1 MNMEFENRILG
12 YSLKNGAF
20 KSYIIDVDKIPF
32 DKELRKYC
40 VMNYCGFYGKN
51 YACPPEVGEPDDVIS
66 KAKSY
71 KKALIFQTVSNI
83 EDSYDFEGMEEAAK
97 NHTKLANL
105 INKEFKN
112 NVNDYLQLTVGAC
125 TVCKDC
131 TIKENLPCRFPDL
144 AVSSL
149 EAYCMNVSTLAEL
162 CDMKYINGQN
172 TVTYF
177 GAFLF

>member
-1 MNMEFENRILG
+1 MNFEKDILKL
-12 YSLKNGAF
+12 SEKFGAY

-32 DKELRKYC
+32 DKDLRKYC
-40 VMNYCGFYGKN
+40 EMDYCGYYGKN
-51 YACPPEVGEPDDVIS
+51 YACPPNVGDPESVI
-66 KAKSY
+66 KQAKSY
-71 KKALIFQTVSNI
+71 SRALVFQTVKNI
-83 EDSYDFEGMEEAAK
+83 EDSYDFEGMEKAK
-97 NHTKLANL
+97 DIHTQIADSLNE
-105 INKEFKN
+105 EFKKQSD
-112 NVNDYLQLTVGAC
+112 DYLQLTAGAC
-125 TVCKDC
+125 SVCEKCAIQED
-131 TIKENLPCRFPDL
+131 LPCKSPDM

>member
-1 MNMEFENRILG
+1 MDFEKNILKL
-12 YSLKNGAF
+12 SEESGAF

-32 DKELRKYC
+32 DKDLRKYC
-40 VMNYCGFYGKN
+40 AMNYCGFYGKN
-51 YACPPEVGEPDDVIS
+51 YACPPEVGEPEDVI
-66 KAKSY
+66 KEAKSY
-71 KKALIFQTVSNI
+71 KRALIFQTVTSL
-83 EDSYDFEGMEEAAK
+83 EDSYDFEGMEEASK
-97 NHTKLANL
+97 SHTKIANL
-105 INKEFKN
+105 LNKEFKKQISN
-112 NVNDYLQLTVGAC
+112 YLQLTVGAC

-149 EAYCMNVSTLAEL
+149 EAYCMNVSTLSGL